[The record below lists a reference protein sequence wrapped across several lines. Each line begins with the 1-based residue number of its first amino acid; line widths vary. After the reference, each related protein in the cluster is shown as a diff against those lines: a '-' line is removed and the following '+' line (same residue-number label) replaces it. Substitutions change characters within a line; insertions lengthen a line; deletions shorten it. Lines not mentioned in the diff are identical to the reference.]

1 MVHKTVSKQ
10 GRGQKKKKK
19 DRGNFHEKIMTEGRS
34 MVEFSFWVFR
44 VFMMTITNK
53 NKPKQK

>member
-10 GRGQKKKKK
+10 GRGQKKKK